1 MLFNYH
7 THTKLCG
14 HAVGENREYIETAI
28 ARGLKTLGFSDHA
41 PYLFPSKELCEKPR
55 HSMRLDQLHDY
66 VDSVRALAKEYK
78 DDIRIL
84 CGFELEYYPDYHEE
98 EMAFLHTVSPDYLLL
113 GQHYIGNEANGRH
126 IYGTTD
132 ETMLIAYATQAIAGM
147 NTGDFLYLAHPDMP
161 GWNVNEEVAEREYR
175 RICEFAKKKNIPL
188 EINLYG
194 LSDKRHYPSRAFFEI
209 ASKVGNEVVL
219 GVDAHNPKLFLDENT
234 EEKALKMVHELGL
247 KLIEKDLL

>member
-14 HAVGENREYIETAI
+14 HARGENREYVEAAI
-28 ARGLKTLGFSDHA
+28 ARGLKTLGFADHA
-41 PYLFPSKELCEKPR
+41 PYLFPTKALCEKPR
-55 HSMRLDQLHDY
+55 HSMRLDQLHSY
-66 VDSVRALAKEYK
+66 VDSVRTLAKEYK

-98 EMAFLHTVSPDYLLL
+98 EMAFLRSVSPDYLLL

-126 IYGTTD
+126 IYGSTD
-132 ETMLIAYATQAIAGM
+132 ETVLVAYATQAIAGLS
-147 NTGDFLYLAHPDMP
+147 TGDFLYLAHPDMP
-161 GWNVNEEVAEREYR
+161 GWNFHKEVAEREYR

-194 LSDKRHYPSRAFFEI
+194 LSDKRCYPSRAFFEI
-209 ASKVGNEVVL
+209 AAQVGNEVVL
-219 GVDAHNPKLFLDENT
+219 GVDAHNPKLLLDDNT
-234 EEKALKMVHELGL
+234 EEKALQMVNELGL
-247 KLIEKDLL
+247 KLVEKDLL